1 MIVVV
6 SPGPCSQLASLTPY
20 ICPFCPQA
28 YTKFGFRRRHIKAV
42 HSLSALL
49 PCKWCKI
56 ILPSRQQ
63 WHDHIISQHSV
74 SQAEAKEG
82 LDILA
87 ETDMVTDVNVGSGS
101 VAPNEIRNSLRK
113 YRGTK

>member
-6 SPGPCSQLASLTPY
+6 SPGPYSQLTSLTPY

-28 YTKFGFRRRHIKAV
+28 YTKFGFRRRHVKAV
-42 HSLSALL
+42 HSQSALL

-101 VAPNEIRNSLRK
+101 VAPNETRNSLRK